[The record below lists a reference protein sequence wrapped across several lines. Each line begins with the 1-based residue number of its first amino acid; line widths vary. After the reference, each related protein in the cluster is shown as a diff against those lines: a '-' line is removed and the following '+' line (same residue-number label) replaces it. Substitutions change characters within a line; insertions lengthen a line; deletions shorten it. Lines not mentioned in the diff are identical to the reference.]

1 MRRPL
6 RATPGGAR
14 AYTTGNRMKYV
25 LSTLALALLCVH
37 AGARADD
44 GKTTASAW
52 PPKIAFAGG
61 TELSLGGN
69 LQYDLNRFSGDG
81 YNGAALEDDD
91 AWRRQEL
98 GLTLRRKGV
107 YELGVTYDFHAR
119 SWNDVALRVETK
131 AVFGRDLGKVRIG
144 QMKVPLGFEGN
155 TGTRAV
161 SFLEASL
168 PTQAFYEN
176 RRSGIDWAFERE
188 RYLANA
194 GYFFESDLLGNNKGD
209 TAAVRLAWTPRK
221 AAGDVLHLGIAGSQE
236 RPDSEVNGLGVT
248 VHPSV
253 RWRARPE
260 AALTGVRLV
269 DSGTL
274 TRVDRI
280 DRTGLEA
287 LWIHGPWSLQGEYLR
302 QKTTRDLGLPAYSAD
317 GGYVLA
323 SWLATGESRGYSA
336 GNVANPKP
344 KGTYGAL
351 ELLAR
356 YSRIDLDSDGIAG
369 GRERN
374 WTLGANWYLT
384 PYFKFQ
390 ANVVKT
396 DASRGAFSAD
406 PTVFELRAQMHF

>member
-1 MRRPL
+1 
-6 RATPGGAR
+6 
-14 AYTTGNRMKYV
+14 MKYV
-25 LSTLALALLCVH
+25 LSTLALSLLAVH
-37 AGARADD
+37 TGARADD
-44 GKTTASAW
+44 GKTAATAW
-52 PPKIAFAGG
+52 PPKITFASG

-69 LQYDLNRFSGDG
+69 LQYDANDFSGNG
-81 YNGAALEDDD
+81 YTGAALEDDD

-98 GLTLRRKGV
+98 GVSLRRKGV
-107 YELGVTYDFHAR
+107 YDLVVTYDFQAR
-119 SWNDVALRVETK
+119 SWYDVALRVETK
-131 AVFGRDLGKVRIG
+131 ALLGRDLGKLRIG
-144 QMKVPLGFEGN
+144 QMKLPLGFEGN
-155 TGTRAV
+155 TGTRHV
-161 SFLEASL
+161 SLMEPSL

-188 RYLANA
+188 RYIANA

-209 TAAVRLAWTPRK
+209 TAALRLAWTPRK
-221 AAGDVLHLGIAGSQE
+221 AAGDVLHIGIAGSRE

-260 AALTGVRLV
+260 AALTDVRLV

-280 DRTGLEA
+280 DRAGLEA

-302 QKTTRDLGLPAYSAD
+302 QKTTRDPGLPSYSAD
-317 GGYVLA
+317 GGYVFA
-323 SWLATGESRGYSA
+323 SWLVTGESRGYSG
-336 GNVANPKP
+336 GNVTNPRP
-344 KGTYGAL
+344 KGKYGAL

-369 GRERN
+369 GRGHD

-384 PYFKFQ
+384 SYFKFQ
-390 ANVVKT
+390 ANYVKT
-396 DASRGAFSAD
+396 DATRGALSAD
-406 PTVFELRAQMHF
+406 PDVLQLRAQFHF

>member
-1 MRRPL
+1 MCRPH

-14 AYTTGNRMKYV
+14 AYTTGNRMKYA
-25 LSTLALALLCVH
+25 LSILALSLLAVH
-37 AGARADD
+37 AGALADD
-44 GKTTASAW
+44 GKASASAW
-52 PPKIAFAGG
+52 PPKITFGGG

-81 YNGAALEDDD
+81 YNGAALDDDD

-98 GLTLRRKGV
+98 GITLRRKGV
-107 YELGVTYDFHAR
+107 YDLGVTYDFHAK

-131 AVFGRDLGKVRIG
+131 ALFGRDLGKVRLG

-155 TGTRAV
+155 TATRAV
-161 SFLEASL
+161 SFLENAL

-188 RYLANA
+188 RYIANA

-209 TAAVRLAWTPRK
+209 TTAVRLAWTPRK
-221 AAGDVLHLGIAGSQE
+221 AAGDVLHLGVAGSQE

-280 DRTGLEA
+280 DRTGVEA

-302 QKTTRDLGLPAYSAD
+302 QKTTRELGLPSYSAD
-317 GGYVLA
+317 GGYVFA
-323 SWLATGESRGYSA
+323 SWLATGESRGYSG

-344 KGTYGAL
+344 KGKYGAL

-369 GRERN
+369 GREHN

-390 ANVVKT
+390 ANYVKT
-396 DASRGAFSAD
+396 DATRGAFSAD
-406 PTVFELRAQMHF
+406 PSVFQLRAQLAF

>member
-1 MRRPL
+1 
-6 RATPGGAR
+6 
-14 AYTTGNRMKYV
+14 MKYA
-25 LSTLALALLCVH
+25 LSLLALALAAAH
-37 AGARADD
+37 APAHAAEG
-44 GKTTASAW
+44 TTKATAW
-52 PPKIAFAGG
+52 PPKIAFADG

-69 LQYDLNRFSGDG
+69 LQYDANAFSGDG

-98 GLTLRRKGV
+98 GVTLRRKGV
-107 YELGVTYDFHAR
+107 YDLGVTYDFQAK

-131 AVFGRDLGKVRIG
+131 ALFGHDLGKLRIG

-155 TGTRAV
+155 TATRAV

-176 RRSGIDWAFERE
+176 RRSGIDWAFERD
-188 RYLANA
+188 RYLVNA

-209 TAAVRLAWTPRK
+209 TSAVRVAWTPRK
-221 AAGDVLHLGIAGSQE
+221 AAGHVLHLGVAASREQ
-236 RPDSEVNGLGVT
+236 PDSEVNGLGVT

-253 RWRARPE
+253 RWRAKPE
-260 AALTGVRLV
+260 AALTAVRLV

-274 TRVDRI
+274 ARVDHI
-280 DRTGLEA
+280 DRTGLEV
-287 LWIHGPWSLQGEYLR
+287 LWIRGPWSVQGEYLH
-302 QKTTRDLGLPAYSAD
+302 QSTSRDLGLPSYSAD
-317 GGYVLA
+317 GAYVFC
-323 SWLATGESRGYSA
+323 SWFVTGESRGYSG

-344 KGTYGAL
+344 KAAHGAV

-369 GRERN
+369 GRQSD

-384 PYFKFQ
+384 QYFKFQ
-390 ANVVKT
+390 ANYVKT
-396 DASRGAFSAD
+396 DATRGAFSAD
-406 PTVFELRAQMHF
+406 PSVFELRAQLHF

>member
-25 LSTLALALLCVH
+25 FSTLALALLCVH

-69 LQYDLNRFSGDG
+69 LQYDAATFSGEG
-81 YNGAALEDDD
+81 YAGAALEDDD
-91 AWRRQEL
+91 AWRRQEI

-107 YELGVTYDFHAR
+107 YDFGATFDFQAKTW
-119 SWNDVALRVETK
+119 SDVALRLETK
-131 AVFGRDLGKVRIG
+131 ALFGRDAGKLRIG

-302 QKTTRDLGLPAYSAD
+302 QKTTRDLGLPSYSAD
-317 GGYVLA
+317 GGYVFA

-369 GRERN
+369 GREHN

>member
-188 RYLANA
+188 RYIANV
-194 GYFFESDLLGNNKGD
+194 GYFFESDLQGNNQGD
-209 TAAVRLAWTPRK
+209 TAAFRLAWTPRK
-221 AAGDVLHLGIAGSQE
+221 AAGDVLHLGIAAAQE

-253 RWRARPE
+253 RWRAKPE
-260 AALTGVRLV
+260 AALTPYRFV

-274 TRVDRI
+274 SRVDRI

-287 LWIHGPWSLQGEYLR
+287 LWIRGPWSLQGEYLR
-302 QKTTRDLGLPAYSAD
+302 QKTTRELGLPSYSAD

-323 SWLATGESRGYSA
+323 SWLVTGEARGYSG
-336 GNVANPKP
+336 GNLTNPKP
-344 KGTYGAL
+344 KGRYGAV

-356 YSRIDLDSDGIAG
+356 YSRIDLVSDGISG
-369 GRERN
+369 GQEHN
-374 WTLGANWYLT
+374 WTLGANWYIT
-384 PYFKFQ
+384 PYLKFQ
-390 ANVVKT
+390 ANYVKS
-396 DASRGAFSAD
+396 DATRGALSAD
-406 PTVFELRAQMHF
+406 PSVFQLRAQMHF

>member
-1 MRRPL
+1 
-6 RATPGGAR
+6 
-14 AYTTGNRMKYV
+14 MKYA
-25 LSTLALALLCVH
+25 LSLLALALAAVH
-37 AGARADD
+37 APAHAAEG
-44 GKTTASAW
+44 TTKAAAW
-52 PPKIAFAGG
+52 PPKITFADG

-69 LQYDLNRFSGDG
+69 IQYDLNRFSGDG
-81 YNGAALEDDD
+81 YNRAALEDDD

-107 YELGVTYDFHAR
+107 YDLGVTYDFQAK

-131 AVFGRDLGKVRIG
+131 ALFGRDLGKVRIG

-155 TGTRAV
+155 TATRAT

-176 RRSGIDWAFERE
+176 RRSGIDWAFERD
-188 RYLANA
+188 RYLVNA

-209 TAAVRLAWTPRK
+209 TRALRAAWTPRK
-221 AAGDVLHLGIAGSQE
+221 AAGDVLHLGIAASREQ
-236 RPDSEVNGLGVT
+236 PDSEVNGLGVT

-260 AALTGVRLV
+260 AALTAVRLV

-274 TRVDRI
+274 TRVDHI
-280 DRTGLEA
+280 DRTGLEL
-287 LWIHGPWSLQGEYLR
+287 LWIRGPWSVQGEYLH
-302 QKTTRDLGLPAYSAD
+302 QSTSRDLGLPSYSAD
-317 GGYVLA
+317 GAYVFG
-323 SWLATGESRGYSA
+323 SWFVTGESRGYSG

-344 KGTYGAL
+344 KAAHGAV

-369 GRERN
+369 GRQSD

-384 PYFKFQ
+384 PYLKFQ
-390 ANVVKT
+390 ANYVKT
-396 DASRGAFSAD
+396 DATRGAFSAD
-406 PTVFELRAQMHF
+406 PSVFELRAQLHF

>member
-1 MRRPL
+1 MRRAY
-6 RATPGGAR
+6 RATPAGAR
-14 AYTTGNRMKYV
+14 PSSVGTRMKHV
-25 LSTLALALLCVH
+25 LSTLALSLLAVH

-44 GKTTASAW
+44 GGAKATAW
-52 PPKIAFAGG
+52 PPRIAFAGG

-107 YELGVTYDFHAR
+107 YELGVTYDFHAKN
-119 SWNDVALRVETK
+119 WNDVALRVETK
-131 AVFGRDLGKVRIG
+131 ALLGRDLGKVRIG

-155 TGTRAV
+155 TATRAT
-161 SFLEASL
+161 SFLEGAL

-176 RRSGIDWAFERE
+176 RRSGVDWAFERG
-188 RYLANA
+188 RYLANV

-209 TAAVRLAWTPRK
+209 TAAVRLAWTSRK
-221 AAGDVLHLGIAGSQE
+221 AVGDVLHLGIAGSRE

-260 AALTGVRLV
+260 AALTGVRFV

-287 LWIHGPWSLQGEYLR
+287 LWIHGPWSLQSEYLR
-302 QKTTRDLGLPAYSAD
+302 QKTTRGPGLPSYAAD
-317 GGYVLA
+317 GGYVFA
-323 SWLATGESRGYSA
+323 SWLATGESRVYSS

-344 KGTYGAL
+344 KGKYGAL

-369 GRERN
+369 GREHN
-374 WTLGANWYLT
+374 WTVGANWYLT
-384 PYFKFQ
+384 SYFKFQ

-396 DASRGAFSAD
+396 DASRGAFTAD

>member
-1 MRRPL
+1 
-6 RATPGGAR
+6 
-14 AYTTGNRMKYV
+14 MKYA
-25 LSTLALALLCVH
+25 LSLLALALAAAQAPAH
-37 AGARADD
+37 AAD
-44 GKTTASAW
+44 GTTQASAW
-52 PPKIAFAGG
+52 PPKISFADG

-69 LQYDLNRFSGDG
+69 LQYDFNQFSGEG
-81 YNGAALEDDD
+81 YNGAVLEDDD

-98 GLTLRRKGV
+98 GFTLRRKGV
-107 YELGVTYDFHAR
+107 YDLGVTYDFHAK

-131 AVFGRDLGKVRIG
+131 ALFGRDLGKVRIG

-155 TGTRAV
+155 TATRAV

-176 RRSGIDWAFERE
+176 RRSGIDWAFERN
-188 RYLANA
+188 RYLVNA

-209 TAAVRLAWTPRK
+209 TTAVRMAWTPRK
-221 AAGDVLHLGIAGSQE
+221 AAGDVLHLGIAGSRE

-253 RWRARPE
+253 SWRARPE
-260 AALTGVRLV
+260 AALTSVRLV

-280 DRTGLEA
+280 DRAGLEA
-287 LWIHGPWSLQGEYLR
+287 LWIHGPWSVQGEYLR
-302 QKTTRDLGLPAYSAD
+302 QKTTRDLGLPSYSAD
-317 GGYVLA
+317 GGYVFA
-323 SWLATGESRGYSA
+323 SWMVTGESRGYSG

-344 KGTYGAL
+344 KAAHGAV

-369 GRERN
+369 GRQSD

-390 ANVVKT
+390 ANYVKS
-396 DASRGAFSAD
+396 DATRGASSAD
-406 PTVFELRAQMHF
+406 PSVFELRAQMHF

>member
-1 MRRPL
+1 M
-6 RATPGGAR
+6 
-14 AYTTGNRMKYV
+14 
-25 LSTLALALLCVH
+25 
-37 AGARADD
+37 
-44 GKTTASAW
+44 
-52 PPKIAFAGG
+52 
-61 TELSLGGN
+61 
-69 LQYDLNRFSGDG
+69 
-81 YNGAALEDDD
+81 
-91 AWRRQEL
+91 
-98 GLTLRRKGV
+98 
-107 YELGVTYDFHAR
+107 
-119 SWNDVALRVETK
+119 
-131 AVFGRDLGKVRIG
+131 
-144 QMKVPLGFEGN
+144 
-155 TGTRAV
+155 
-161 SFLEASL
+161 
-168 PTQAFYEN
+168 
-176 RRSGIDWAFERE
+176 
-188 RYLANA
+188 
-194 GYFFESDLLGNNKGD
+194 
-209 TAAVRLAWTPRK
+209 
-221 AAGDVLHLGIAGSQE
+221 LHLGIAAAQE

-302 QKTTRDLGLPAYSAD
+302 QKTTRDLGLPSYSAD
-317 GGYVLA
+317 GGYVFA

-374 WTLGANWYLT
+374 WTLGANWYIT

-390 ANVVKT
+390 ANYVKS
-396 DASRGAFSAD
+396 DATRGALSAD
-406 PTVFELRAQMHF
+406 PSVFQLRAQMHF

>member
-1 MRRPL
+1 
-6 RATPGGAR
+6 
-14 AYTTGNRMKYV
+14 MKYA
-25 LSTLALALLCVH
+25 LSLLALALAAAQAPAH
-37 AGARADD
+37 AAD
-44 GKTTASAW
+44 GTTQASAW
-52 PPKIAFAGG
+52 PPKISFADG

-69 LQYDLNRFSGDG
+69 LQYDFNQFSGEG
-81 YNGAALEDDD
+81 YNGAVLEDDD

-98 GLTLRRKGV
+98 GFTLRRKGV
-107 YELGVTYDFHAR
+107 YDLGVTYDFHAK

-131 AVFGRDLGKVRIG
+131 ALFGRDLGKVRIG

-155 TGTRAV
+155 TATRAV

-176 RRSGIDWAFERE
+176 RRSGIDWAFERN
-188 RYLANA
+188 RYLVNA

-209 TAAVRLAWTPRK
+209 TTAVRMAWTPRK
-221 AAGDVLHLGIAGSQE
+221 AAGDVLHLGIAGSRE

-260 AALTGVRLV
+260 AALTSVRLV

-280 DRTGLEA
+280 DRAGLEA
-287 LWIHGPWSLQGEYLR
+287 LWIHGPWSVQGEYLR
-302 QKTTRDLGLPAYSAD
+302 QKTTRDLGLPSYSAD
-317 GGYVLA
+317 GGYVFA
-323 SWLATGESRGYSA
+323 SWMVTGESRGYSG

-344 KGTYGAL
+344 KAAHGAV

-369 GRERN
+369 GRQSD

-390 ANVVKT
+390 ANYVKS
-396 DASRGAFSAD
+396 DATRGASFAD
-406 PTVFELRAQMHF
+406 PSVFELRAQMHF

>member
-25 LSTLALALLCVH
+25 FSTLALALLCVH

-61 TELSLGGN
+61 TELNLGGN

-119 SWNDVALRVETK
+119 NWKDMKQREETK

-302 QKTTRDLGLPAYSAD
+302 QKTTRDLGLPSYSAD
-317 GGYVLA
+317 GGYVFA

-390 ANVVKT
+390 ANYVKS
-396 DASRGAFSAD
+396 DATRGTISAD
-406 PTVFELRAQMHF
+406 PSVFQLRAQMHF

>member
-1 MRRPL
+1 
-6 RATPGGAR
+6 
-14 AYTTGNRMKYV
+14 MKYA
-25 LSTLALALLCVH
+25 LSLLALALAAAHTPAH
-37 AGARADD
+37 AAEG
-44 GKTTASAW
+44 TTKATAW
-52 PPKIAFAGG
+52 PPKIAFADG

-69 LQYDLNRFSGDG
+69 LQYDANAFSGDG

-98 GLTLRRKGV
+98 GVTLRRKGV
-107 YELGVTYDFHAR
+107 YDLGVTYDFQAK

-131 AVFGRDLGKVRIG
+131 ALFGHDLGKLRIG

-155 TGTRAV
+155 TATRAV

-188 RYLANA
+188 RYLVNA

-209 TAAVRLAWTPRK
+209 TSAVRVAWTPRK
-221 AAGDVLHLGIAGSQE
+221 AAGDVLHLGVAASREQ
-236 RPDSEVNGLGVT
+236 PDSEVNGLGVT

-253 RWRARPE
+253 RWRAKPE
-260 AALTGVRLV
+260 AALTAVRLV

-274 TRVDRI
+274 TRVDHI
-280 DRTGLEA
+280 DRTGLEV
-287 LWIHGPWSLQGEYLR
+287 LWIRGPWSVQGEYLH
-302 QKTTRDLGLPAYSAD
+302 QSTSRDLGLPSYSAD
-317 GGYVLA
+317 GAYVFG
-323 SWLATGESRGYSA
+323 SWFVTGESRGYSG

-344 KGTYGAL
+344 KAAHGAV

-369 GRERN
+369 GRQSD

-384 PYFKFQ
+384 QYFKFQ
-390 ANVVKT
+390 ANYVKT
-396 DASRGAFSAD
+396 DATRGAFSAD
-406 PTVFELRAQMHF
+406 PSVFELRAQLHF

>member
-1 MRRPL
+1 M
-6 RATPGGAR
+6 
-14 AYTTGNRMKYV
+14 
-25 LSTLALALLCVH
+25 
-37 AGARADD
+37 
-44 GKTTASAW
+44 
-52 PPKIAFAGG
+52 
-61 TELSLGGN
+61 
-69 LQYDLNRFSGDG
+69 
-81 YNGAALEDDD
+81 
-91 AWRRQEL
+91 
-98 GLTLRRKGV
+98 
-107 YELGVTYDFHAR
+107 
-119 SWNDVALRVETK
+119 ALRVETK

-302 QKTTRDLGLPAYSAD
+302 QKTTRDLGLPPYSAD
-317 GGYVLA
+317 GGYVFA

>member
-302 QKTTRDLGLPAYSAD
+302 QKTTRDLGLPS
-317 GGYVLA
+317 
-323 SWLATGESRGYSA
+323 GESRGYSA

>member
-1 MRRPL
+1 
-6 RATPGGAR
+6 
-14 AYTTGNRMKYV
+14 MKYA
-25 LSTLALALLCVH
+25 LSLLALALAATH
-37 AGARADD
+37 APAHAADGATKA
-44 GKTTASAW
+44 AAW
-52 PPKIAFAGG
+52 PPKISFADG

-69 LQYDLNRFSGDG
+69 LQYDFNQFSGEG
-81 YNGAALEDDD
+81 YNGAVLEDDD

-98 GLTLRRKGV
+98 GFTLRRKGV
-107 YELGVTYDFHAR
+107 YDLGVTYDFQAK

-131 AVFGRDLGKVRIG
+131 ALFGRDLGKVRIG

-155 TGTRAV
+155 TATRAV

-176 RRSGIDWAFERE
+176 RRSGIDWAFERD
-188 RYLANA
+188 RYLVNA

-221 AAGDVLHLGIAGSQE
+221 AAGDVLHLGLAASQE

-253 RWRARPE
+253 RWRAKPE
-260 AALTGVRLV
+260 AALTAVRLV

-280 DRTGLEA
+280 ERTGLEA
-287 LWIHGPWSLQGEYLR
+287 LWIHGPWSVQGEYLH
-302 QKTTRDLGLPAYSAD
+302 QETTRDLGLPSYSAD
-317 GGYVLA
+317 GAYVFG
-323 SWLATGESRGYSA
+323 SWFATGESRGYSG

-344 KGTYGAL
+344 KGRYGAV

-369 GRERN
+369 GRQSD

-384 PYFKFQ
+384 QYFKFQ
-390 ANVVKT
+390 ANYVKT
-396 DASRGAFSAD
+396 DATRGAFSAD
-406 PTVFELRAQMHF
+406 PSVFELRAQLQF

>member
-1 MRRPL
+1 
-6 RATPGGAR
+6 
-14 AYTTGNRMKYV
+14 MKYA
-25 LSTLALALLCVH
+25 LSLLALALAAAQAPAH
-37 AGARADD
+37 AAD
-44 GKTTASAW
+44 GTTQASAW
-52 PPKIAFAGG
+52 PPKISFADG

-69 LQYDLNRFSGDG
+69 LQYDFNQFSGEG
-81 YNGAALEDDD
+81 YNGAVLEDDD

-98 GLTLRRKGV
+98 GFTLRRKGV
-107 YELGVTYDFHAR
+107 YDLGVTYDFHAK

-131 AVFGRDLGKVRIG
+131 ALFGRDLGKVRIG

-155 TGTRAV
+155 TATRAV

-176 RRSGIDWAFERE
+176 RRSGIDWAFERN
-188 RYLANA
+188 RYLVNA

-209 TAAVRLAWTPRK
+209 TTAVRMAWTPRK
-221 AAGDVLHLGIAGSQE
+221 AAGDVLHLGIAGSRE

-260 AALTGVRLV
+260 AALTSVRLV

-280 DRTGLEA
+280 DRAGLEA
-287 LWIHGPWSLQGEYLR
+287 LWIHGPWSVQGEYLR
-302 QKTTRDLGLPAYSAD
+302 QKTTRDLGLPSYSAD
-317 GGYVLA
+317 GGYVFA
-323 SWLATGESRGYSA
+323 SWMVTGESRGYSG

-344 KGTYGAL
+344 KAAHGAV

-369 GRERN
+369 GRQSD

-390 ANVVKT
+390 ANYVKS
-396 DASRGAFSAD
+396 DATRGASSAD
-406 PTVFELRAQMHF
+406 PSVFELRAQMHF

>member
-1 MRRPL
+1 
-6 RATPGGAR
+6 
-14 AYTTGNRMKYV
+14 MKYL
-25 LSTLALALLCVH
+25 LSTLALSLLAVH

-44 GKTTASAW
+44 GRTTAAAW
-52 PPKIAFAGG
+52 PPKVTFADG

-69 LQYDLNRFSGDG
+69 LQYDLDRFSGEG
-81 YNGAALEDDD
+81 YNGATLEDDD
-91 AWRRQEL
+91 AWRRQEI
-98 GLTLRRKGV
+98 GVTLKRKGV
-107 YELGVTYDFHAR
+107 YDFGATFDFQAKTW
-119 SWNDVALRVETK
+119 SDVALRLETK
-131 AVFGRDLGKVRIG
+131 ALFGRDAGKLRIG
-144 QMKVPLGFEGN
+144 QMKLPLGFEGN
-155 TGTRAV
+155 TGTRHV
-161 SFLEASL
+161 SMMEPSL
-168 PTQAFYEN
+168 PTQAFYQG

-302 QKTTRDLGLPAYSAD
+302 QKTTRDLGLPSYSAD
-317 GGYVLA
+317 GGYVFA

-356 YSRIDLDSDGIAG
+356 YSRVDLDSDGIAG